1 MEKQDCDRSNSW
13 WGRKKLG
20 KLLIAMRLITGGK
33 KKKREGGVKRL
44 I

>member
-20 KLLIAMRLITGGK
+20 KLLMRLIMGGK
-33 KKKREGGVKRL
+33 KKKREG
-44 I
+44 